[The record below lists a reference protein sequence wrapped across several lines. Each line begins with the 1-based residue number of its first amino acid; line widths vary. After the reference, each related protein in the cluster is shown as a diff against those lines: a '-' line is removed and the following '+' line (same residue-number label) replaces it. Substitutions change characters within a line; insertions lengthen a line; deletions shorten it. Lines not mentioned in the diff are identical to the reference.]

1 MIKIVIRLA
10 MGALWGL
17 SGAVFAG
24 EDFDRLLAQALVNH
38 PSVEGRRAGLQ
49 AAQAERE
56 GTEWQ
61 RYPTPSIEAS
71 TRDSGG
77 NTGLFALEQPLWTG
91 GRISAGIAA
100 AGFREAA
107 AAAAVV
113 EAKQGVALRLI
124 SAYTDIL
131 RQQQRQDYAKTS
143 ATEHDKL
150 LQMISRRVEK
160 EVSPPADRDF
170 ARARLAQAATELSI
184 ANQGLQVAQGQL
196 AQLVGHHVVAI
207 NDVKLDGRA
216 LPATQ
221 DEAMSRAIERS
232 PVLARLEQT
241 ALASGEDVE
250 SKRAAV
256 FPQLAVR
263 LEKQTGTLPDERVM
277 LVLRMQPGAGL
288 SASSAIAAAQRR
300 QDEARQAK
308 EDATR
313 TLREQVQTAFAEWRA
328 AQVRLESTRLSAGMA
343 QAVFD
348 SYARQYV
355 AGRKGWIDVLNAV
368 REISQSQF
376 ALADAEALLRSSG
389 LRLWLLTGEA
399 PLGEVPAGTAR

>member
-113 EAKQGVALRLI
+113 EAKQAVALRLI

-170 ARARLAQAATELSI
+170 ARVRLAQAATELSI
-184 ANQGLQVAQGQL
+184 ANQGLQVAKGQL
-196 AQLVGHHVVAI
+196 AQLVGYNVSAI
-207 NDVKLDGRA
+207 NDVSLDGRS
-216 LPATQ
+216 LPSTQ
-221 DEAMSRAIERS
+221 DEAISRSIARS
-232 PVLARLEQT
+232 PVLARLEQS
-241 ALASGEDVE
+241 ALAASEDIE
-250 SKRAAV
+250 SKRSSL
-256 FPQLAVR
+256 FPQVAVR
-263 LEKQTGTLPDERVM
+263 VEKQTGTLPDDRVM

-313 TLREQVQTAFAEWRA
+313 TLREQVQTAFTEWRA